1 MASLVD
7 ASEVIETIGKERDAA
22 LAEVE
27 RLKLES
33 ARRELDDAVPAAA
46 HEILERLGL
55 DPNSTE
61 LSDAVLA
68 AAHEMLERLGLD
80 PNGTELSDMADER
93 KEGGA

>member
-33 ARRELDDAVPAAA
+33 ARRELA
-46 HEILERLGL
+46 
-55 DPNSTE
+55 
-61 LSDAVLA
+61 DAVLA